1 MNWVNVESLE
11 ELKKLGKFRD
21 VSNKVK
27 NDVGTIGKINRKG
40 WQTLYDSIIIFRESV
55 NKFTKELE
63 ENSVN
68 PDEYFVSKAN
78 EYIFY
83 LLELEGDLRANKLG
97 VTKRHFTNKRIAK
110 QWKNAILKEIQPKVC
125 KNSRANE
132 AIKALNSIYESM
144 AGGERK

>member
-1 MNWVNVESLE
+1 MNWLNINSIE
-11 ELKKLGKFRD
+11 ELQSLGKFRD

-27 NDVGTIGKINRKG
+27 NDVGSMGKINRKG

-110 QWKNAILKEIQPKVC
+110 QWKNSILKEIRPKVC

-132 AIKALNSIYESM
+132 AVAVLNSIYEEM
-144 AGGERK
+144 AGAGRK